1 MEDFKIN
8 EDFAKKYN
16 KYREKEE
23 LQKLKSRYGDAT
35 SDSESSESEDE
46 NAEALTPGLERDFLR
61 TLAYLKNKDPA
72 IYDKSKKF
80 YEEHESDD
88 SSGSNVEKEKSSKPM
103 YLKDFERK
111 VILENEGKF
120 VEDDEEY
127 KKKREERETSP
138 SYQEEQLKLKEDI
151 KHAINLSDD
160 KDEDLLVKR
169 NKSKNEKE
177 KEEEDFRKW
186 LKTPEGQMTLES
198 ENKSDKKIAEM
209 KTVVNEVKPL
219 KEYWTNPKL
228 DDGEKFLRDYILER
242 KYLDPNADGKTP
254 TYDEIVGAESDDE
267 FMSDTEEESFEKKS
281 ENFERKYNFR
291 YEEQDQEF
299 IKSYPRTI
307 GTSVRRREDVR
318 KKKRDEKKKKDE
330 EKKRKKQEE
339 LKQLKLLKKKEI
351 LDKIQKLQ
359 EATGNKD
366 LKFKE
371 TDLEIDFNPEDH
383 DKRMQEIFDNY
394 DDDYTVDEEKPVFS
408 DIEEEMDDY
417 EKYWDENDE
426 EYYDEGDGN
435 YPDCED
441 PEFVM
446 DCDYD
451 PAEHQRKKEQKKNRN
466 NPMKESSS
474 ADDKKK
480 KKSAFYD
487 SVSKPKPKFD
497 PNEKS
502 FEKYLDEYYALDYE
516 DLIGDL
522 PCRFKYRQ
530 VIPNDFGLSTD
541 EILTATD
548 RELNSWCSLKRTVQY
563 RKDEDEQY
571 DVKKYKKKANNV
583 WKKARVLKSVY
594 TMSDDEKKEEDK
606 SNIDANT
613 NNLLEGNET
622 GKRKKMN
629 SRKRRRLK
637 ERAEKLKMLEVD
649 GEQSGSNVGSSSTQ
663 SSEENPSTI
672 KLFENRKTKR
682 KMNSSDRTYDKVAKL
697 SDDRLKAYG
706 LQPKKFLKKVKY
718 SNVNGHS

>member
-16 KYREKEE
+16 KYRQKEE
-23 LQKLKSRYGDAT
+23 LQKLKSRYGDVS

-80 YEEHESDD
+80 YEEHESDE
-88 SSGSNVEKEKSSKPM
+88 SSEPGEKKKKNVKPM
-103 YLKDFERK
+103 FLKDFERK

-120 VEDDEEY
+120 LEDDEEY
-127 KKKREERETSP
+127 KRQQEKRETSP
-138 SYQEEQLKLKEDI
+138 SYQEEQLKLKEDM
-151 KHAINLSDD
+151 KHAISVADINENDED
-160 KDEDLLVKR
+160 GEDLLVKR

-177 KEEEDFRKW
+177 KEEEEFRKW
-186 LKTPEGQMTLES
+186 LKTPEGQTSL
-198 ENKSDKKIAEM
+198 NVLDDKNNEKVAKM

-219 KEYWTNPKL
+219 KEYWTDPKL

-242 KYLDPNADGKTP
+242 KYLDPNADGTTP
-254 TYDEIVGAESDDE
+254 TYDEIIGADSDE
-267 FMSDTEEESFEKKS
+267 NEMSDTEDELFETKS

-291 YEEQDQEF
+291 YQENDQEL

-307 GTSVRRREDVR
+307 GTSVRRKEDTR
-318 KKKRDEKKKKDE
+318 KKKRDEKKTKDE

-351 LDKIQKLQ
+351 LDKIQQLQ

-366 LKFKE
+366 LQFSE
-371 TDLEIDFNPEDH
+371 TDLEVDFDPGEY
-383 DKRMQEIFDNY
+383 DKRMQEIFNKYDN
-394 DDDYTVDEEKPVFS
+394 DYAVEEEKPVFS
-408 DIEEEMDDY
+408 DIEENDY
-417 EKYWDENDE
+417 DNYWDEN
-426 EYYDEGDGN
+426 YYEGDDTN
-435 YPDCED
+435 PDCENQD
-441 PEFVM
+441 FVM

-451 PAEHQRKKEQKKNRN
+451 PAEHQRKKEQKKNKK
-466 NPMKESSS
+466 NPLKDAAS
-474 ADDKKK
+474 DDKKR

-487 SVSKPKPKFD
+487 SVSKPKPEFD

-541 EILTATD
+541 EILMASD
-548 RELNSWCSLKRTVQY
+548 RELNSWCSLKRAVQY

-571 DVKKYKKKANNV
+571 DIKKYKKKASNV

-594 TMSDDEKKEEDK
+594 KMPGEEEEEGK
-606 SNIDANT
+606 SCTAENNNDQSTSNENT
-613 NNLLEGNET
+613 
-622 GKRKKMN
+622 KRKKMN

-637 ERAEKLKMLEVD
+637 ERAEKMRLLED
-649 GEQSGSNVGSSSTQ
+649 DN
-663 SSEENPSTI
+663 SEPQFAENSQE
-672 KLFENRKTKR
+672 KLNGKRNDLFETKRTKR
-682 KMNSSDRTYDKVAKL
+682 KQDYSANRTYDKVAKL

-706 LQPKKFLKKVKY
+706 LQPKKFLKKMKY
-718 SNVNGHS
+718 ANMNGNS